1 MQSNTVIDFLAR
13 KQIKELDLRKSTIS
27 DIEDTADLIV
37 SHAIE
42 TMNHYGYMPD
52 NSKDVGLLFEVVK
65 SLLMRTMDLE
75 HFLQTV
81 SDKYVQII
89 D

>member
-1 MQSNTVIDFLAR
+1 MQSNTVIDFLTK
-13 KQIKELDLRKSTIS
+13 KQIRELDLRKSTIS
-27 DIEDTADLIV
+27 DVEDTADIIV
-37 SHAIE
+37 SQAIE
-42 TMNHYGYMPD
+42 TMNHYGYMPT

-65 SLLMRTMDLE
+65 SLLLRTMDIE